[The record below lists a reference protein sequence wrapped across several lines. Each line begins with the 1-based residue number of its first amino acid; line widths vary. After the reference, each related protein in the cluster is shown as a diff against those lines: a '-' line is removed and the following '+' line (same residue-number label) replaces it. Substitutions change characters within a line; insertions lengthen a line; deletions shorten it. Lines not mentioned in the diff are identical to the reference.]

1 MAGFKDF
8 VDEQN
13 LTEGTIKIH
22 YEWDRPLDGSEK
34 ALSKKYGITIKVI
47 NQMHAE
53 ITGEKKKIL
62 NFLQHEDA
70 LIKSDPDMLDV
81 LYSELVESKLKKF
94 EISPTDKDLEM
105 LFNKA
110 LGMFNLSL
118 EIPSRNKI
126 SAAISSC
133 NRRYFDSK
141 YNLGGTGDKI
151 DKLYKKFLGRNEDNI
166 SERLQIL
173 SDEKI
178 DDFIEREW
186 GKGQAYTY
194 EYDIHAAAE
203 LAKVFPDVLVTK
215 DMKYMHIP
223 GTINMKQNAELNK
236 IEAKYKLK
244 DLQKTLH
251 ENKVFDYLGRLLN
264 IKTTKG
270 KPDYKDAP
278 DWAEYLG
285 KTPSG
290 AYHWLSNKVN
300 INDLNNKETYFD
312 GANKIKFTGFVGN
325 NDGKVSLEKIK

>member
-81 LYSELVESKLKKF
+81 LYSELVESKPKKY
-94 EISPTDKDLEM
+94 EISPTDKDLET

-110 LGMFNLSL
+110 LGMFNLAL

-178 DDFIEREW
+178 DSYIEREW

-194 EYDIHAAAE
+194 EYDIHAATE
-203 LAKVFPDVLVTK
+203 LAKIFPDVLVTK

-223 GTINMKQNAELNK
+223 GTIDMKQNAELNK

-244 DLQKTLH
+244 DLQK
-251 ENKVFDYLGRLLN
+251 
-264 IKTTKG
+264 
-270 KPDYKDAP
+270 
-278 DWAEYLG
+278 
-285 KTPSG
+285 
-290 AYHWLSNKVN
+290 
-300 INDLNNKETYFD
+300 
-312 GANKIKFTGFVGN
+312 
-325 NDGKVSLEKIK
+325 